1 MSFDSIFS
9 KFLIFGLVFIL
20 LFSIFLTYSPYS
32 NDRLYMDFVNQM
44 RFLKE
49 LIISNEVGFEREDI
63 LKKVSSFFNVVNLDD
78 GCVTLTS
85 PYNTLIN
92 VYLQDV
98 LYVEVKTVSNE
109 GFIPVKN
116 IVDMD
121 NFIDDGVP
129 TTGLVKS
136 VDGRYYSGCVILL
149 KNR

>member
-1 MSFDSIFS
+1 MIFDSIFS
-9 KFLIFGLVFIL
+9 KFLILGVVFIL
-20 LFSIFLTYSPYS
+20 LFFIFLAYSPYS

-49 LIISNEVGFEREDI
+49 LIVSNELGFERDDI

-116 IVDMD
+116 IIDMD

-136 VDGRYYSGCVILL
+136 VDGIYYSGCVILL